1 MPYSVD
7 PSRASTHPARVFL
20 LERTVHDFNVSG
32 DSFDSYLFSSKPALD
47 HSRDGRYPG
56 RDNSCANSCAN
67 SRTHNA
73 AIQRKLRTHEGR
85 NRSVDDR

>member
-7 PSRASTHPARVFL
+7 PSRASTHPARGFL

-32 DSFDSYLFSSKPALD
+32 DSFDSYLFSSKPAID

-56 RDNSCANSCAN
+56 RDNSCIH